1 MQQQLRAHSSR
12 PAAVVLSALLAVLT
26 VFLPTSAKSALAS
39 RAPAPAGTTA
49 TAVPAAVVR
58 TTVVRTTDVR
68 TTVVRT
74 TDVRTTVV
82 RTTDVR
88 TTVTAGP
95 RATAESR
102 ATAAPAARPV
112 LGPPDTLPHPF
123 HPFHGFLG
131 RGSGD
136 TAPHRAVGGPG
147 GAVADGGT
155 GEGRDTDPYRPRGPP
170 SRWSTE
176 VIVDA

>member
-58 TTVVRTTDVR
+58 TTV
-68 TTVVRT
+68 
-74 TDVRTTVV
+74 VRTTVV

>member
-58 TTVVRTTDVR
+58 TTV
-68 TTVVRT
+68 
-74 TDVRTTVV
+74 
-82 RTTDVR
+82 
-88 TTVTAGP
+88 TAESRATAAS

-112 LGPPDTLPHPF
+112 LGPADTLPHPF

>member
-49 TAVPAAVVR
+49 TAVPAAV
-58 TTVVRTTDVR
+58 VR

>member
-74 TDVRTTVV
+74 TDVRTTV
-82 RTTDVR
+82 
-88 TTVTAGP
+88 TAGP

-112 LGPPDTLPHPF
+112 LGPADTLPHPF